1 MATPLRLDPRAT
13 HVGDAPALAPGY
25 AVLAAHSFPD
35 GRVTALGIEHAIER
49 VEEAIMAAG
58 ALPGAGG
65 PLALQGGALGAWFE
79 AFAPGATALDLDAV
93 ERAFSAL
100 ADHAQGSPVAA
111 RGLVTDAALAARL
124 VWLRELLH
132 HGGYSGLRLD

>member
-13 HVGDAPALAPGY
+13 HVGEAPALTPGY

-49 VEEAIMAAG
+49 VEEALMTAG
-58 ALPGAGG
+58 GLPGAGG
-65 PLALQGGALGAWFE
+65 ALALQGGALGAWFE

-93 ERAFSAL
+93 ERAF
-100 ADHAQGSPVAA
+100 
-111 RGLVTDAALAARL
+111 LVLTDAAQGGRPAAPGLPTDAATAARL

-132 HGGYSGLRLD
+132 HGRYTGLRLD